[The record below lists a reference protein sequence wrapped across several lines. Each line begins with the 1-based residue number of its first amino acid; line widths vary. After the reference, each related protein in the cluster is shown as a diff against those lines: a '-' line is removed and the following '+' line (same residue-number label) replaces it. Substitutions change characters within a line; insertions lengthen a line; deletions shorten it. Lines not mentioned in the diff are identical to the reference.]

1 MTNKK
6 WIESYNN
13 ASKRWLYECYKKP
26 SEAKE
31 IADMFVRECY
41 ESNGGYDFR
50 IISYNKFAFIAGYKM
65 MKDNREY
72 LVIHTYRNTKVIK
85 L

>member
-6 WIESYNN
+6 WIERYTKST
-13 ASKRWLYECYKKP
+13 KRWLTECYNRP
-26 SEAKE
+26 SKTKE
-31 IADMFVRECY
+31 IADMFVRESC
-41 ESNGGYDFR
+41 ENNGGYDFR
-50 IISYNKFAFIAGYKM
+50 IISYNTFTFTVGYRMIKGGH
-65 MKDNREY
+65 EY